1 MEIPGISTS
10 SLFGSSFSKQTQGLK
25 QAFRSAPAG
34 DTAPA
39 EPVRKRGKAFGE
51 ANGFA
56 LGALRQ
62 EIRAALSERFRVA
75 FSSAVGT
82 YNKAAPTASD
92 VAGDALAAAGQVAK
106 ADPLDASAALKQLR
120 NDVSAAGDAL
130 RDIIDDDD
138 LDDVEDAIARISSG
152 LDDADDDAA
161 RNTLSA
167 ASFLSAE
174 SVLKQRSTIRIKT
187 QEGDV
192 VTLDLRRR
200 EAFSAEDVALQNG
213 QGSFTST
220 EVSVSSRSRLVFS
233 VKGDINEQ
241 ELAAIQGV
249 FEQAEAIADDF
260 FGGDLARAFD
270 AASGLSYD
278 AEQLSRVSLK
288 FRERETTR
296 VNFAQ
301 LGNVAVPAFEN
312 PVKQPTT
319 SDPADSLAALPP
331 GKVVP
336 DTETTIPA
344 AAPVDA
350 VAAAEESKPV
360 DVAAQLVE
368 ASAAATEIEEPVAKP
383 AEAAADTFADQL
395 KDFLR
400 STLDGFSNGG
410 EQRFF
415 YSESFKLN
423 LLKTVISVS
432 APVGGEQA
440 AETAGN
446 LIDAAS
452 AEDRDD

>member
-10 SLFGSSFSKQTQGLK
+10 SLYGSSFSKQTQGLK
-25 QAFRSAPAG
+25 QVFRSAPVA
-34 DTAPA
+34 DAAPA

-62 EIRAALSERFRVA
+62 EIRAALTERFRLA
-75 FSSAVGT
+75 FSSAVGS

-106 ADPLDASAALKQLR
+106 ADPLDAATALKQLR
-120 NDVSAAGDAL
+120 GDVAAAGDAV
-130 RDIIDDDD
+130 RDIVDDDD

-200 EAFSAEDVALQNG
+200 DAFSAEDVSLQNG
-213 QGSFTST
+213 EGSFTST

-301 LGNVAVPAFEN
+301 LGNVAVPAFD
-312 PVKQPTT
+312 
-319 SDPADSLAALPP
+319 DPAKRPAIADPASSPAALPP
-331 GKVVP
+331 GKVVLP
-336 DTETTIPA
+336 G
-344 AAPVDA
+344 AAPVASPVEAA
-350 VAAAEESKPV
+350 VAAEESKPV

-368 ASAAATEIEEPVAKP
+368 ASAAATEIEEPAAVAP
-383 AEAAADTFADQL
+383 AEVAGDTFADKL

-400 STLDGFSNGG
+400 STLDGFSSGG

-415 YSESFKLN
+415 YSESFKLK

-432 APVGGEQA
+432 APAGSEQA
-440 AETAGN
+440 AETAGK

-452 AEDRDD
+452 GEDRDD

>member
-1 MEIPGISTS
+1 MEIPEISTS
-10 SLFGSSFSKQTQGLK
+10 GLYGSSFSKQTQGLK
-25 QAFRSAPAG
+25 QVFRSAPVSDA
-34 DTAPA
+34 APA
-39 EPVRKRGKAFGE
+39 EPVRKRGNAFG
-51 ANGFA
+51 NVD
-56 LGALRQ
+56 GALRQ
-62 EIRAALSERFRVA
+62 EIRAALTERFRVG

-82 YNKAAPTASD
+82 YNKAAPSASD

-106 ADPLDASAALKQLR
+106 ADPLDATAALKQLR
-120 NDVSAAGDAL
+120 DDVSAAGEAV

-138 LDDVEDAIARISSG
+138 LDDVEDAIARISGG

-161 RNTLSA
+161 RNTLSS

-187 QEGDV
+187 QEGDL

-200 EAFSAEDVALQNG
+200 EAFSAEDVALQSD

-241 ELAAIQGV
+241 ALAAIQGV
-249 FEQAEAIADDF
+249 FQQAEAIADDF
-260 FGGDLARAFD
+260 FGGDLAKAFD

-301 LGNVAVPAFEN
+301 IGDVAVPAFAE
-312 PVKQPTT
+312 PAKPGVVA
-319 SDPADSLAALPP
+319 DPADSPAALPP
-331 GKVVP
+331 GKVVLP
-336 DTETTIPA
+336 GVENVVPT
-344 AAPVDA
+344 AAPVEA
-350 VAAAEESKPV
+350 TEAPVESKPV

-368 ASAAATEIEEPVAKP
+368 ASAAATEVEEP
-383 AEAAADTFADQL
+383 AAAPAKVASDTFADQL

-432 APVGGEQA
+432 APAGGEQA
-440 AETAGN
+440 AETAGS

-452 AEDRDD
+452 GEDSDD